1 MAVGREEGNCLNQQ
15 PETCGQTEKTATEE
29 DELPGCGQAP
39 PDLESVGAQ
48 EDEAGDE
55 EGDGDGEQQDTAK
68 VSPVRHRIPP
78 FLDRQTMNEEHT

>member
-1 MAVGREEGNCLNQQ
+1 MAVGSEEGNCLNQQ